1 MAAAWP
7 AQVLPLPL
15 VQFQFFSFG
24 FFLSCASLFDNDGS
38 NSNTTTNN
46 GNVILFRS
54 YVDPA
59 AARPPARGNNTSPAT
74 PLLLLRLAFR

>member
-59 AARPPARGNNTSPAT
+59 LARHASSSSPARIPINTV
-74 PLLLLRLAFR
+74 LLS